1 MHGDKLKPCYG
12 DTAASWL
19 VDQPGQVQFGD
30 QPAGADESSPTD
42 ADRVGDASTGA
53 TAARVVHPVL
63 VSQFDGVVRF
73 KMKLRKTW
81 MGAVHV
87 GFARG
92 DFRVVSRTIVFDQWS
107 SVRVSAVLSG
117 CQVSVFSGRI
127 VRVMEIIPAPRRL
140 VVRLQGVGHTE
151 RTARSQRGR
160 VVTGAQPASDLVKSE
175 SPPVEESSS
184 VPCQWASWI
193 KIDRLLQIVCSRRFN
208 QSSICEPVVKCRDD
222 RSPYIEKTSQLRSP
236 YGVRLLVAS
245 GTTSWNCVYTPIG
258 GAVSRQHGRP
268 VPWSPATVMSAPCLA
283 PRRPRCNFVIIRG
296 EQVEKFKFG
305 RQRRRGGGRWS
316 CESSPASATSSGSSS
331 TTRLRR

>member
-1 MHGDKLKPCYG
+1 VLSQRL
-12 DTAASWL
+12 TW
-19 VDQPGQVQFGD
+19 
-30 QPAGADESSPTD
+30 SS
-42 ADRVGDASTGA
+42 R
-53 TAARVVHPVL
+53 RVHPWRRQVRCRANGHRGSRWIVFCRSCVAAGSTSQVY
-63 VSQFDGVVRF
+63 VSWWWNCVYTPTG
-73 KMKLRKTW
+73 
-81 MGAVHV
+81 GAVSRQHGRPV
-87 GFARG
+87 PWSPAA
-92 DFRVVSRTIVFDQWS
+92 VVS
-107 SVRVSAVLSG
+107 AL
-117 CQVSVFSGRI
+117 CL
-127 VRVMEIIPAPRRL
+127 APRRPRCNF
-140 VVRLQGVGHTE
+140 VIIRGEQVEKFKFVQVR
-151 RTARSQRGR
+151 SSS
-160 VVTGAQPASDLVKSE
+160 GAQPASDLAKSE
-175 SPPVEESSS
+175 SPPVEETSS